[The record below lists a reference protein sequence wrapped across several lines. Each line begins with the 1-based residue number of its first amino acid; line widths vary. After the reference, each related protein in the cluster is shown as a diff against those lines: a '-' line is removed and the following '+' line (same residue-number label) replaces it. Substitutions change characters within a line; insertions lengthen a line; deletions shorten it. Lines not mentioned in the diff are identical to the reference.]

1 MFSSTRRVL
10 SRPSIE
16 LPPNMRKMGSSSARK
31 KRELPGSPW
40 RPARPRSC
48 ASMRRLSCLSV
59 PMTCSPP
66 RSITSSFSALH
77 WASYSFLA
85 AWYASRMA
93 TRCDPSSRGPL
104 SAAWASMASTSSMLG
119 QLPTLDLASAAAL
132 SMRACVS
139 SDRSG
144 RGTHAGLVLISIL
157 SLGGRPPCLE
167 TRAGASF
174 CITLFLAKKPELP
187 PRRMSVPRPAMLVE
201 MVMAK
206 ARPACATISLS
217 LSTFSGLAL
226 RSSWGTSNLSRSSWS
241 CSDAWMLVVPMR
253 MGCPLVW
260 RRAISPMTASHLPCW
275 VRNVTSS
282 LSRRAT
288 GRAVGMD
295 MTPRS

>member
-1 MFSSTRRVL
+1 MFSSTLSVL
-10 SRPSIE
+10 SSPSIE
-16 LPPNMRKMGSSSARK
+16 LPPNILKMGSSSARK

-40 RPARPRSC
+40 RPDRPRSC

-59 PMTCSPP
+59 PMTWRPP
-66 RSITSSFSALH
+66 RSMTSSFSPEHCLSNSA
-77 WASYSFLA
+77 FA
-85 AWYASRMA
+85 AWYASRIA
-93 TRCDPSSRGPL
+93 TRCEPSSRGPL
-104 SAAWASMASTSSMLG
+104 SAACASIASTSSMLG
-119 QLPTLDLASAAAL
+119 QLPTLALASAAAF
-132 SMRACVS
+132 SISSWVP

-144 RGTHAGLVLISIL
+144 RGTHAGLVWISIR
-157 SLGGRPPCLE
+157 SLGGSPFCLE

-174 CITLFLAKKPELP
+174 CITFFLAKKPAFP

-206 ARPACATISLS
+206 ALPACATISLS

-226 RSSWGTSNLSRSSWS
+226 SSSWGTSNLSRSSWS

-253 MGCPLVW
+253 MGWPLVCL
-260 RRAISPMTASHLPCW
+260 RAMSPMTASHLPCC
-275 VRNVTSS
+275 VRNVTSA

-288 GRAVGMD
+288 GRAVGMQ